1 MASAR
6 NIISVQNQK
15 NVLYLVMILVMNVM
29 AKKVSYVQNV
39 LMAMVLMLNIAL
51 NVLKIVN
58 YVVRVNAIN
67 VIIL

>member
-1 MASAR
+1 
-6 NIISVQNQK
+6 
-15 NVLYLVMILVMNVM
+15 MILVMNVM